1 MEGKNNQYGEDLELR
16 GKKEPPV
23 VCSKKGKKEAEP
35 ADGSYRGNLKPVLT
49 HPVRESDLL
58 LKCVR
63 ILSRLRRRVRRER
76 GELRNGC
83 GRPSPHSLPP
93 IRGTVPELGCL
104 RVAGVYQELKPQ
116 E

>member
-49 HPVRESDLL
+49 HPIRESDLL

-83 GRPSPHSLPP
+83 GRPSPHPP
-93 IRGTVPELGCL
+93 LGAQCPSW
-104 RVAGVYQELKPQ
+104 GV
-116 E
+116 